1 LYYSHYPAISTR
13 IRGGIMLGYTK
24 EDLDAMT
31 LAVESALTTVNFDN
45 DPWLHTNLY
54 NTVTFLQGLEA
65 EGYFQ

>member
-1 LYYSHYPAISTR
+1 
-13 IRGGIMLGYTK
+13 MLGYSK

-65 EGYFQ
+65 EGYLD